1 MKKLLSAVLTGAL
14 LLGLCAC
21 GNAEPESAETTEA
34 APNYT
39 ASQAEIDQLEKLYEG
54 RIPLHGEFHNHASTG
69 GTSDGKVDLADATAM
84 MQHIAGWKNTTIDE
98 GQADVNDDGYVTLA
112 DVSALMKKIA
122 GWK

>member
-14 LLGLCAC
+14 LLSLCAC
-21 GNAEPESAETTEA
+21 GNAEPVETTEA

-69 GTSDGKVDLADATAM
+69 GTSDGKVDLRTWKDT
-84 MQHIAGWKNTTIDE
+84 MQYISDMDFAAIVDHKQVLHMRLPEWDNT
-98 GQADVNDDGYVTLA
+98 
-112 DVSALMKKIA
+112 
-122 GWK
+122 